1 MPYVR
6 VGKCVHHQNPDGSV
20 GEKKGCSTSVAGA
33 KAYLKA
39 LYANSPDAKKRG
51 GDKGK
56 K

>member
-1 MPYVR
+1 MSPYVR

-20 GEKKGCSTSVAGA
+20 GSKKGCSVSVAKA

-39 LYANSPDAKKRG
+39 LYANTEDVPKK
-51 GDKGK
+51 K